1 MSIVSYKNLKK
12 YMKDM
17 LPDDKVKLRLIGS
30 MGVGTGRNFF
40 GEDILDVGVNGLC
53 SGNLTDDSDI
63 DLKDAVECVFTL
75 NHEIAHYNQQ
85 HDSDVKSNVIESYLS
100 QLGNQAFYFAWNDGV
115 CNHNRMWHE
124 LDADYEAIIA
134 THDEMIKHFD
144 TDDVNECL
152 VDFLKKRYAEKN
164 GQPFI
169 LDNVNTVDEILDSFD
184 SYLDSKF
191 NYDSSYNVC
200 FKSNILDDNGRF
212 VGQRIDVLNGLFN
225 YNIEW
230 NNVFVN
236 IRDTANGNDQIR
248 KIACVMDKAYPEYKQ
263 KFASG
268 DSVIFDEQDLFG
280 KHLPDVPFNYKIS
293 VVTRDLKSR
302 LRDRLYKNANK
313 KSLKIESEV
322 QKDVN

>member
-63 DLKDAVECVFTL
+63 DLKDAVECVFTF

-100 QLGNQAFYFAWNDGV
+100 QLGNQAFYFAWNDG
-115 CNHNRMWHE
+115 
-124 LDADYEAIIA
+124 
-134 THDEMIKHFD
+134 
-144 TDDVNECL
+144 
-152 VDFLKKRYAEKN
+152 
-164 GQPFI
+164 
-169 LDNVNTVDEILDSFD
+169 
-184 SYLDSKF
+184 
-191 NYDSSYNVC
+191 
-200 FKSNILDDNGRF
+200 
-212 VGQRIDVLNGLFN
+212 
-225 YNIEW
+225 
-230 NNVFVN
+230 
-236 IRDTANGNDQIR
+236 IR
-248 KIACVMDKAYPEYKQ
+248 KIACVMDKVYPEYKQ

-280 KHLPDVPFNYKIS
+280 KNLPNVPFNYKIS